1 MSISIKIHSTDTNL
15 KNCIVT
21 IKDGETTLI
30 DGKNIGLTLNEDGT
44 ANTDYIKETAKEFVR
59 QHRMRESPLVID
71 TGE

>member
-21 IKDGETTLI
+21 IKDGETTIL
-30 DGKNIGLTLNEDGT
+30 DEKNIGLTLNEDGT
-44 ANTDYIKETAKEFVR
+44 ANTDYIKVTAKELVR
-59 QHRMRESPLVID
+59 QHRMRENPLVID

>member
-21 IKDGETTLI
+21 IKDGETI
-30 DGKNIGLTLNEDGT
+30 IVDAKNIGLTLNEDGT
-44 ANTDYIKETAKEFVR
+44 ANTDYIKETAKEQVR